1 MQAEMSDVATAHT
14 EYIKALDAAGLG
26 CQSSSCA
33 WWHKGGM
40 VTNGPCRCNTGHV
53 QRETDV
59 ADLISKLRAAAYAG
73 SRLAKAVKP
82 KSTK

>member
-1 MQAEMSDVATAHT
+1 MTTATQAHADYV
-14 EYIKALDAAGLG
+14 KALEAAGLG

-53 QRETDV
+53 QRETDIP
-59 ADLISKLRAAAYAG
+59 DMLSKLRAAAYAG
-73 SRLAKAVKP
+73 SRLAKAIKP
-82 KSTK
+82 K